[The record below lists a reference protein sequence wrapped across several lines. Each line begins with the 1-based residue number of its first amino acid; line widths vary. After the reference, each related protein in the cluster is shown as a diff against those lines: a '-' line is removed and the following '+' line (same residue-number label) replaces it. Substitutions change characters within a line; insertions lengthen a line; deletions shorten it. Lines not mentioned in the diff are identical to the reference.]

1 MALGISAQI
10 SVVFHNI
17 AVQGPPV
24 AIAILNVTLVRVSL
38 REEREDNNPLTQL
51 FVGKDKSI
59 G

>member
-10 SVVFHNI
+10 SIVFHNI

-24 AIAILNVTLVRVSL
+24 AIEILNVTLVRVSL

-59 G
+59 

>member
-24 AIAILNVTLVRVSL
+24 AIEILNVTLVRVSL

-59 G
+59 